1 MTDRDSRASATVAG
15 AAKGLGIALG
25 VERFGLLALR
35 APSLSIMVALALTV
49 AAIFEIQRIE

>member
-25 VERFGLLALR
+25 AERFGLLALR
-35 APSLSIMVALALTV
+35 APSLSIMVA
-49 AAIFEIQRIE
+49 